1 MDLDASGP
9 TTPTPTDTDDS
20 TADAVVRATFD
31 TAPDGVVVLGR
42 DDRILVWN
50 QRFVALWSF
59 PPEMLARRDSGE
71 MRLHTASLLIDPESY
86 FGTIN
91 AVRGISH
98 AQFFSPIELKDGRY
112 FERHASPL
120 QAVPGVPQSAGGIIV
135 RWRDVTLRHQAEQRQ
150 RELSTL
156 LDLALM
162 GADLA
167 YWDVNVETGEVHSAN
182 ERWFSIL
189 GYRPE
194 DLHDNFDAWDDLVH
208 PDDATRRML
217 AWEAHISGAVPRY
230 EAEFRMRHKQGHW
243 IWLQARGQAVA
254 RGPDG
259 RATRLVGTRQDI
271 TEHKLAEQGLLVL
284 AHTDELTGVHNR
296 RRFIELATEE
306 LARARRYG
314 HPVTLLMID
323 LDHFK
328 AVNDRHGHAGGD
340 EVLRSF
346 VQTARTVMRQSDVF
360 GRIGGEEFAALL
372 PHTALQSAQI
382 IAERL
387 LDQIN
392 GHAVELPHGQSVRY
406 TVSLGVAEAQGHT
419 TVPELMAAADK
430 ALYAAKAQG
439 RNRSMV
445 AGQAPHNLMDEPHR
459 PKR

>member
-1 MDLDASGP
+1 
-9 TTPTPTDTDDS
+9 
-20 TADAVVRATFD
+20 
-31 TAPDGVVVLGR
+31 
-42 DDRILVWN
+42 
-50 QRFVALWSF
+50 
-59 PPEMLARRDSGE
+59 
-71 MRLHTASLLIDPESY
+71 
-86 FGTIN
+86 
-91 AVRGISH
+91 
-98 AQFFSPIELKDGRY
+98 
-112 FERHASPL
+112 
-120 QAVPGVPQSAGGIIV
+120 
-135 RWRDVTLRHQAEQRQ
+135 
-150 RELSTL
+150 
-156 LDLALM
+156 
-162 GADLA
+162 
-167 YWDVNVETGEVHSAN
+167 
-182 ERWFSIL
+182 
-189 GYRPE
+189 
-194 DLHDNFDAWDDLVH
+194 
-208 PDDATRRML
+208 
-217 AWEAHISGAVPRY
+217 
-230 EAEFRMRHKQGHW
+230 MRHKQGHW